1 MAERRKNVAKN
12 CKIGTGSALGKLGGV
27 KLAVLHVVGGVVQ
40 IGLDLGRAYLL
51 DDPCGHAHGY
61 RAVRDDHALRHQR
74 TRADDAVFA
83 YLDVVHDDRPHA
95 HEHPVRDAAA
105 VDDGAVADGDLPAY
119 LDGVD
124 RRRVQETVVLDI
136 GPLPDGDARAVR
148 PYRGV
153 EELSLIHIS
162 EPTRH

>member
-1 MAERRKNVAKN
+1 MFRVF
-12 CKIGTGSALGKLGGV
+12 G
-27 KLAVLHVVGGVVQ
+27 
-40 IGLDLGRAYLL
+40 DLLYLL
-51 DDPCGHAHGY
+51 LAQGPDDRARSAHDERVG
-61 RAVRDDHALRHQR
+61 RDLLVLREQGA
-74 TRADDAVFA
+74 RADDAVFA

-148 PYRGV
+148 PYRA
-153 EELSLIHIS
+153 
-162 EPTRH
+162 RHQK